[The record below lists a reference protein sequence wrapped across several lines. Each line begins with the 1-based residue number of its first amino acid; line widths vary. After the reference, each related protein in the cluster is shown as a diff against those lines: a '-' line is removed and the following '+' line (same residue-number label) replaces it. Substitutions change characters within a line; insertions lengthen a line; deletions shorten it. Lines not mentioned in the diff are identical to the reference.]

1 MDGGWFPA
9 RRFRDHANDHRHIL
23 TGLGVYY
30 YIQFLLYL
38 RLCLE
43 GTRIEFDFEWAY
55 GCLPYIRRKNR
66 TGIDTKSNDKHANGI
81 KLE

>member
-1 MDGGWFPA
+1 M
-9 RRFRDHANDHRHIL
+9 NSIKKIRHIL

-43 GTRIEFDFEWAY
+43 GKRKQINFVWEF
-55 GCLPYIRRKNR
+55 GVLPHVDKRK
-66 TGIDTKSNDKHANGI
+66 GWEANGNMNGTVYMNGF
-81 KLE
+81 KDD

>member
-1 MDGGWFPA
+1 MVV
-9 RRFRDHANDHRHIL
+9 RSQHATEEGANYDRHIL

-43 GTRIEFDFEWAY
+43 GDRKLYDFVWAY
-55 GCLPYIRRKNR
+55 GCLPYVERNSEGKR
-66 TGIDTKSNDKHANGI
+66 TKLNGTKQSNGLKQ
-81 KLE
+81 E